1 MVHYETY
8 SVDPDAIMLFLV
20 EPMAQQWAS
29 QTCLALWLTLK
40 TMPYLTRNALAGGR
54 KLQTYFNKY
63 IGALPCLSS
72 TPYTLHM
79 SCMILPYYRS
89 TQDMTNVMMSCDQD
103 VTTGL
108 LLRGIGS

>member
-1 MVHYETY
+1 
-8 SVDPDAIMLFLV
+8 ML
-20 EPMAQQWAS
+20 
-29 QTCLALWLTLK
+29 
-40 TMPYLTRNALAGGR
+40 YLTRNALAGGR

-79 SCMILPYYRS
+79 SCMILPYYMS
-89 TQDMTNVMMSCDQD
+89 TQDIAKVMMSYDQV

-108 LLRGIGS
+108 LLRGTGS